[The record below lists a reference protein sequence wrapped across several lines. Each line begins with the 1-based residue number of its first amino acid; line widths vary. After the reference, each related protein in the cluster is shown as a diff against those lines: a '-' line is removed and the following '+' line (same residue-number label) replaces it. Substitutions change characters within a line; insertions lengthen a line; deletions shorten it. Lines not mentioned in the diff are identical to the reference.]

1 MKTLKISAWIAS
13 IFSIVFSLS
22 MLSELS
28 KTANLLTLILSGSF
42 LVFTVVFVEWL
53 KVTEL
58 SNRFR
63 NQKSNIYVIV
73 FSFVFSISVSTIGI
87 WLWLNKSQEIKVETA
102 NSYNEKLLE
111 LEKLYNSKADS
122 INNIPFSSE
131 YNQVLSDLSY
141 WKTRSAATIEERNQ
155 IRENIV
161 KLESKR
167 TDLYNSSVKLKESL
181 KTDLNKQKQA
191 QQNLLLSNTKGNES
205 KAGRNEFISVVFFLM
220 VGFVEFIIIFIQ
232 YRIATYFTGEQSGV
246 VKMVK
251 DFELRNLSSI
261 DVNKVKYSVFHGMQ
275 DWEEIKLLYNLLIE
289 LNVIDKEG
297 KVQEKA
303 SNKISNYYLKINSL

>member
-42 LVFTVVFVEWL
+42 LIFTVVFVEWL

-58 SNRFR
+58 SKRFR

-111 LEKLYNSKADS
+111 LEKLYNVKADS

-141 WKTRSAATIEERNQ
+141 WKTRSVATIEERNQ

-161 KLESKR
+161 KLENKR
-167 TDLYNSSVKLKESL
+167 TDLYNSSVRLKESL